1 MKIKM
6 EQDILAKLPNLSEV
20 NIKQM
25 PGSFSELSEIHQRY
39 QRERKQILDIQSE
52 LEYNQYGNYS
62 ANYNVK
68 LDKKE
73 NVT

>member
-39 QRERKQILDIQSE
+39 QRERKQILEI
-52 LEYNQYGNYS
+52 
-62 ANYNVK
+62 
-68 LDKKE
+68 
-73 NVT
+73 